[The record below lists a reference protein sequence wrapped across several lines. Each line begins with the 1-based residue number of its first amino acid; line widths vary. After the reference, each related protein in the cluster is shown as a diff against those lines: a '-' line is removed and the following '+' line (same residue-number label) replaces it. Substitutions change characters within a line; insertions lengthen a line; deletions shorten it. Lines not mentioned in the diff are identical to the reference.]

1 MIQEVEPG
9 RLFTV
14 KSQSTA
20 DLWYT
25 VDLEAYTCQ
34 PCPSFPAIQF
44 CKHICAV
51 EDHFPDLVLPH
62 SLPLASQPWDQADPL
77 PHTNQL
83 SISNSAPAISLA
95 VTREDA
101 HLLQIISK
109 LQFIHRSNVTL
120 PESPTTSLQV
130 LDGALAD
137 ATKGAE
143 ILPRTAI
150 EKVAS
155 NQGTASETASVMGTQ
170 RKGAKKRKQVD
181 PYGAGQ
187 ASGKSARPDARTSK
201 KPRLSPSTS
210 ASQDA
215 ENLDL
220 DDFDDLT
227 TPDLSPPP
235 TSAVVSPQ
243 DAAALPPVGPLA
255 STDAEAQMELMNIL
269 ARYNTMFP
277 ADVPQRT
284 SYYRENTC
292 VVPATAHLPTS
303 TSSYY
308 RTR

>member
-25 VDLEAYTCQ
+25 VDLEAHTCQ

-51 EDHFPDLVLPH
+51 EDHFPDLVLPR
-62 SLPLASQPWDQADPL
+62 SLPLALQPWDQADPL

-95 VTREDA
+95 VTQEDA

-109 LQFIHRSNVTL
+109 LQFIQRSNVTL
-120 PESPTTSLQV
+120 PKSLTTSLQV

-187 ASGKSARPDARTSK
+187 ASGK
-201 KPRLSPSTS
+201 
-210 ASQDA
+210 
-215 ENLDL
+215 
-220 DDFDDLT
+220 
-227 TPDLSPPP
+227 
-235 TSAVVSPQ
+235 
-243 DAAALPPVGPLA
+243 LA
-255 STDAEAQMELMNIL
+255 
-269 ARYNTMFP
+269 
-277 ADVPQRT
+277 
-284 SYYRENTC
+284 
-292 VVPATAHLPTS
+292 
-303 TSSYY
+303 
-308 RTR
+308 